1 MAKEN
6 NKMRK
11 KRNRKRNR
19 KEKESKIDFDKLI
32 KPVETET
39 KTSDGMEVKI
49 EYVNEFDESSI
60 QGNHQIEFKQIFERF
75 KTDAE
80 MEESDAKKEND
91 KKKNGK
97 ADDGG
102 KDEEVKLSKRK
113 QKELN
118 RMKVS
123 ELKQKVKRPDVV
135 ESWDVTAENPL
146 FLTFLKC
153 VRNSVPVPKH
163 WCQKRKFLQYKRG
176 LHKTPF
182 VLPEYIADTGISQVR
197 EASGDANK
205 SLRQR
210 MKERMQPK
218 TGKLDIDYQVLH
230 DAFFKHQTKP
240 RLTVH
245 GDVYYEGKEYE
256 VKMRVYKPGRI
267 SADLC
272 HALGIPE
279 ASPPSWLTNM
289 QRFGPPP
296 AYPSLKIPGVNA
308 PIPDSMHFG
317 NGKYIQDERGFT
329 VYADC
334 HGLNKVSTGEG
345 AKPVNIYE
353 QRKEQR
359 KLWGEIKEESEEE
372 YSEDADDQMEEDQ
385 DRESVGEY
393 IESDDQEELQPGMK
407 SGIESIINN
416 QQFEGVDI
424 RKKELQKKA
433 DEYLNKGEDITEEV
447 EEVKPLYKVLKEV
460 ETGIGEGQI
469 MGTGHTYDYG
479 DGAKASEPKVDDES
493 KPEVKEEAPKKKKD
507 KKEKIKYKF

>member
-1 MAKEN
+1 MLSGK
-6 NKMRK
+6 
-11 KRNRKRNR
+11 
-19 KEKESKIDFDKLI
+19 
-32 KPVETET
+32 
-39 KTSDGMEVKI
+39 
-49 EYVNEFDESSI
+49 
-60 QGNHQIEFKQIFERF
+60 HQVEFKHIFDRF
-75 KTDAE
+75 KTDVIAE
-80 MEESDAKKEND
+80 NSEKKEDKDKNDAQNGDKKENEV
-91 KKKNGK
+91 
-97 ADDGG
+97 
-102 KDEEVKLSKRK
+102 EEQKLSRKK

-135 ESWDVTAENPL
+135 ESWDVTAQDPL
-146 FLTFLKC
+146 FLTYLKC
-153 VRNSVPVPKH
+153 IRNSVPVPKH

-182 VLPEYIADTGISQVR
+182 KLPDYIADTGITQVR
-197 EASGDANK
+197 ESSNDANK
-205 SLRQR
+205 SLKQR

-230 DAFFKHQTKP
+230 DAFFKNQTKP

-267 SADLC
+267 SIDLC

-279 ASPPSWLTNM
+279 SSPPPWLTNM

-334 HGLNKVSTGEG
+334 HGLNKITPQDGS
-345 AKPVNIYE
+345 KPYNIYE

-359 KLWGEIKEESEEE
+359 MLWGQLKEESEDEGD
-372 YSEDADDQMEEDQ
+372 YSDEDGDEMEEDQ

-393 IESDDQEELQPGMK
+393 IEGDGHEEFQPGMK

-416 QQFEGVDI
+416 SNFEGVDI

-433 DEYLNKGEDITEEV
+433 EEYLNREGVDITEGA
-447 EEVKPLYKVLKEV
+447 EEIKPLYKVLKEV
-460 ETGIGEGQI
+460 DTGLGDDQI
-469 MGTGHTYDYG
+469 IGTGHTYEYSEG
-479 DGAKASEPKVDDES
+479 KKTATEAKQ
-493 KPEVKEEAPKKKKD
+493 EVKEEEQPKKK

>member
-1 MAKEN
+1 
-6 NKMRK
+6 MRK
-11 KRNRKRNR
+11 RRNRKRKR
-19 KEKESKIDFDKLI
+19 SEKEKGSKIDFDKLI
-32 KPVETET
+32 KPVTQDT
-39 KTSDGMEVKI
+39 KTQNLGIEI

-60 QGNHQIEFKQIFERF
+60 QGNHQIEFKNIFEKF
-75 KTDAE
+75 K
-80 MEESDAKKEND
+80 ND
-91 KKKNGK
+91 KVEQTKEKKDQEEK
-97 ADDGG
+97 IKE
-102 KDEEVKLSKRK
+102 KDKEQQEEVKLSKRK

-135 ESWDVTAENPL
+135 ESWDVTAQDPV

-176 LHKTPF
+176 LHKQPF
-182 VLPEYIADTGISQVR
+182 ALPEYIADTGISQVR

-218 TGKLDIDYQVLH
+218 TGKLDMDYQVLH

-240 RLTVH
+240 RMTVH

-256 VKMRVYKPGRI
+256 VKMRGYKPGRI

-317 NGKYIQDERGFT
+317 NGKYIQDEKGFT

-334 HGLNKVSTGEG
+334 HGLQKVSISDGD
-345 AKPVNIYE
+345 KPVNIYE

-359 KLWGEIKEESEEE
+359 KLWGALREESEEE
-372 YSEDADDQMEEDQ
+372 YSEEDDEMEEDQ

-393 IESDDQEELQPGMK
+393 IDSDAPEDQEGDQN
-407 SGIESIINN
+407 IDNIIDSS
-416 QQFEGVDI
+416 QFEGVDI
-424 RKKELQKKA
+424 RKQELQKKA
-433 DEYLNKGEDITEEV
+433 DELLNKGEGIEDV
-447 EEVKPLYKVLKEV
+447 EEVKPLYKVLKQV
-460 ETGIGEGQI
+460 DTGVQEGQI
-469 MGTGHTYDYG
+469 MGTGHTYEYG
-479 DGAKASEPKVDDES
+479 DGEKAAEAQPEVS
-493 KPEVKEEAPKKKKD
+493 KEAVVKEEEPKKPKKA

>member
-1 MAKEN
+1 MATSETQS
-6 NKMRK
+6 
-11 KRNRKRNR
+11 
-19 KEKESKIDFDKLI
+19 ESELG
-32 KPVETET
+32 VE
-39 KTSDGMEVKI
+39 V
-49 EYVNEFDESSI
+49 EYVNELDEKMLS
-60 QGNHQIEFKQIFERF
+60 GRHQVEFKQIFDRF
-75 KTDAE
+75 QTDTH
-80 MEESDAKKEND
+80 KENAD
-91 KKKNGK
+91 NKDNKENG
-97 ADDGG
+97 DGANGEG
-102 KDEEVKLSKRK
+102 KDKETEEQKLSRK
-113 QKELN
+113 KLKELN
-118 RMKVS
+118 RMRVS

-135 ESWDVTAENPL
+135 ESWDVTAKDPL

-182 VLPEYIADTGISQVR
+182 KLPDYIADTGISQVR
-197 EASGDANK
+197 ESSNDANK

-230 DAFFKHQTKP
+230 DAFFRYQTKP

-256 VKMRVYKPGRI
+256 VKMRVYKPGRV

-279 ASPPSWLTNM
+279 STPPPWLINM

-308 PIPDSMHFG
+308 PIPESIHID

-334 HGLNKVSTGEG
+334 HGLNQI
-345 AKPVNIYE
+345 KPNDGSKAYNIYE
-353 QRKEQR
+353 QRREKRQ
-359 KLWGEIKEESEEE
+359 LWGELKEESEEE
-372 YSEDADDQMEEDQ
+372 EEYSDEPGEQMEEDQ

-393 IESDDQEELQPGMK
+393 IESDGAEEIPQGMK
-407 SGIESIINN
+407 SGIDSIINKA
-416 QQFEGVDI
+416 QFEGVDI
-424 RKKELQKKA
+424 RKKELQKKT
-433 DEYLNKGEDITEEV
+433 DQYLNREGADITEET
-447 EEVKPLYKVLKEV
+447 EEIKPLYKVLKEV
-460 ETGIGEGQI
+460 ETETGDNEI
-469 MGTGHTYDYG
+469 MGTGHTYDYP
-479 DGAKASEPKVDDES
+479 DKKQAKNEATED
-493 KPEVKEEAPKKKKD
+493 EVKEPEPKKPK

>member
-1 MAKEN
+1 MVPQDDAQAGNE
-6 NKMRK
+6 
-11 KRNRKRNR
+11 
-19 KEKESKIDFDKLI
+19 LG
-32 KPVETET
+32 VE
-39 KTSDGMEVKI
+39 V
-49 EYVNEFDESSI
+49 EYVNELDEKMLS
-60 QGNHQIEFKQIFERF
+60 GKHQVEFKHIFERF
-75 KTDAE
+75 K
-80 MEESDAKKEND
+80 SDAIPGVKDAAEGDSGPAGQNGEKKD
-91 KKKNGK
+91 K
-97 ADDGG
+97 AEV
-102 KDEEVKLSKRK
+102 DEQPKLSRKR

-123 ELKQKVKRPDVV
+123 ELKQVVKRPDVV
-135 ESWDVTAENPL
+135 ESWDVTAKDPL
-146 FLTFLKC
+146 FLVWMKT

-182 VLPEYIADTGISQVR
+182 KLPEYIEDTGIAKVR
-197 EASGDANK
+197 ESSNDTNK
-205 SLRQR
+205 SLKQR

-240 RLTVH
+240 RLSVH

-279 ASPPSWLTNM
+279 SSPPPWLINM

-308 PIPDSMHFG
+308 PIPDAMHYG
-317 NGKYIQDERGFT
+317 QGKYVTDERGFT

-334 HGLNKVSTGEG
+334 HGLNKILASDGQATS
-345 AKPVNIYE
+345 IYD

-359 KLWGEIKEESEEE
+359 VYWGQVKEESEEE
-372 YSEDADDQMEEDQ
+372 EEASEEVEDKMEEDYE
-385 DRESVGEY
+385 RESVGEY
-393 IESDDQEELQPGMK
+393 VESDGGEELAPGMK
-407 SGIESIINN
+407 SGITSIIKDV
-416 QQFEGVDI
+416 QIGGVDI
-424 RKKELQKKA
+424 RKKELQKKTE
-433 DEYLNKGEDITEEV
+433 EYLNRDGAVDEEEEEV
-447 EEVKPLYKVLKEV
+447 VRPLYRVLREV
-460 ETGIGEGQI
+460 DAGVSEGQI
-469 MGTGHTYDYG
+469 MGTGHTYEYANEG
-479 DGAKASEPKVDDES
+479 GTERPPAAEEQPAPAEPEPK
-493 KPEVKEEAPKKKKD
+493 KPKKE